1 MWLVNKSKIE
11 GKISI
16 RSHIFESGNV
26 QMNQDKT
33 ISEDFEFTA
42 DMEENSNK
50 IVKVI
55 EGFESKVQKNLSHIY
70 EEMPKGFFK
79 HLRRIVPVT
88 KVKMVWNVHALKM
101 NKNLQQAKK

>member
-55 EGFESKVQKNLSHIY
+55 
-70 EEMPKGFFK
+70 
-79 HLRRIVPVT
+79 
-88 KVKMVWNVHALKM
+88 
-101 NKNLQQAKK
+101 